1 MAREKTFQNNKL
13 ASQRSHRGRGG
24 GVFLAVARQRAV
36 RQRVGTCVFAEKI
49 RVWFV
54 YKKILTRTY
63 NALRRGT
70 VDKNFCH

>member
-1 MAREKTFQNNKL
+1 
-13 ASQRSHRGRGG
+13 
-24 GVFLAVARQRAV
+24 LAVARQRAV